1 MRYAITMPVAHRHIW
16 VLMRDD
22 DQLGLYTS
30 LEAAI
35 EHAMG
40 QLHADRKHGRDPQ
53 LFVNGIEV
61 IVRAAATIDPTAP
74 KPQPATC

>member
-1 MRYAITMPVAHRHIW
+1 MRYAIAMPVANRQLW

-35 EHAMG
+35 EHAIQ

-61 IVRAAATIDPTAP
+61 IVRGAAAVVQDEPTP
-74 KPQPATC
+74 P